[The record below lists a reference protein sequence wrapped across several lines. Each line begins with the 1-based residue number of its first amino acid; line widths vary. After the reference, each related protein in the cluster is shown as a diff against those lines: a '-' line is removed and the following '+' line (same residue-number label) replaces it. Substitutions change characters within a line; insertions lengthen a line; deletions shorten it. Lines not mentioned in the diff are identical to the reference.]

1 MHMCTAHI
9 DLQLLAYQKKKVKR
23 RKKKANTSNSSELL
37 SSSLGVVDAD
47 SSGATL
53 PLSGNVSPIPF
64 DDTGPNISTI
74 SAGDSV
80 AHTAALAPQ
89 LISVS

>member
-9 DLQLLAYQKKKVKR
+9 DPQLLAYQKKKVKR
-23 RKKKANTSNSSELL
+23 RKKKANTSDSSEVL
-37 SSSLGVVDAD
+37 SSSLGALDAD

-64 DDTGPNISTI
+64 DDTGPNISSIT
-74 SAGDSV
+74 V
-80 AHTAALAPQ
+80 AHTTALAPQ